1 MSSQERISEPPR
13 LESGVRPPL
22 PGEELGTLGLSSLR
36 LTLRLCYANFV
47 AYLLLYFT
55 GMYINIY
62 ITSGVNPV
70 GIDDP
75 TNMLHMILS
84 SINFVITLTVA
95 VIGILY
101 GMKKVAMFSMGAVIC
116 LVAATVGGL
125 LFISTGGAR
134 ASGGI
139 TLAGGWI
146 MSFLFMLALFLSYYA
161 TLKVMRAIRVIEAIG
176 GEQG

>member
-1 MSSQERISEPPR
+1 MAH
-13 LESGVRPPL
+13 LESQVRPTL
-22 PGEELGTLGLSSLR
+22 PGEELGTLSLSSLKV
-36 LTLRLCYANFV
+36 TLRLCYANFV
-47 AYLLLYFT
+47 TYLLLYVT

-62 ITSGVNPV
+62 ITSGVSPV

-84 SINFVITLTVA
+84 SVNFVITLTVG
-95 VIGILY
+95 VVGYLY
-101 GMKKVAMFSMGAVIC
+101 GMKKVAIFSTGAVVC
-116 LVAATVGGL
+116 LIAATIGGL

-134 ASGGI
+134 GPGV

-161 TLKVMRAIRVIEAIG
+161 TLRVMRAIRVIESLG
-176 GEQG
+176 GEQA